1 MKVTCLEDL
10 ARHLGIAPSAD
21 AIQTYWH
28 INIEVGRRS
37 GGQADLAGPL
47 PLVRQPA
54 PSRDEGIG
62 LVAFWGDPDIGAT
75 CNVKHSEERW
85 TYPFDSKR
93 FDQFLAMA
101 SQIELCPEHL
111 RPSRDPDVLI
121 KRLASAKA
129 EAQQLRATQAELV
142 AALSAALEDLEALRA
157 GAAFDEVCG
166 IIPHVRKALR
176 SFMKRGRQQEL
187 LL

>member
-1 MKVTCLEDL
+1 
-10 ARHLGIAPSAD
+10 
-21 AIQTYWH
+21 
-28 INIEVGRRS
+28 
-37 GGQADLAGPL
+37 
-47 PLVRQPA
+47 
-54 PSRDEGIG
+54 
-62 LVAFWGDPDIGAT
+62 
-75 CNVKHSEERW
+75 
-85 TYPFDSKR
+85 
-93 FDQFLAMA
+93 
-101 SQIELCPEHL
+101 
-111 RPSRDPDVLI
+111 VLI